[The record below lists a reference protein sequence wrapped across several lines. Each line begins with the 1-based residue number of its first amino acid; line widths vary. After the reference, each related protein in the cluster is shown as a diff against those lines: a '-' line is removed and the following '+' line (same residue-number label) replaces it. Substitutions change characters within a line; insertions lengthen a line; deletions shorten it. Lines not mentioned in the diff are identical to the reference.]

1 MEDAW
6 VDTSPHAKFW
16 RQLLNSRVD
25 LLVGSK
31 TWLRSLRF
39 KNDEVRWWIKKA
51 GFIFEERGLNLYQL
65 IAESYDENWDAE
77 DEEKHAQKSVLSTV
91 KKKPRHDAVRLD
103 YPRQI
108 GVRGQEKEEFFLHV
122 RSGNEGRQG
131 DLQEGRFGQSSSRS
145 PGGGCSPKKAPS

>member
-51 GFIFEERGLNLYQL
+51 GFILRS
-65 IAESYDENWDAE
+65 A
-77 DEEKHAQKSVLSTV
+77 VSTCT
-91 KKKPRHDAVRLD
+91 
-103 YPRQI
+103 
-108 GVRGQEKEEFFLHV
+108 
-122 RSGNEGRQG
+122 S
-131 DLQEGRFGQSSSRS
+131 
-145 PGGGCSPKKAPS
+145 